1 MIRVDIVGGG
11 VSGLA
16 LAGALDPSRFR
27 VRLHETNPG
36 FIKLGTVLGM
46 WPAAMRALRTLGVDD
61 QVRALGVPVESA
73 HLCDSSGRRLTF
85 HSAPGNSWLIP
96 RPDLLAILEKAIPAE
111 VEWVHGKVTDL
122 SQLTGDLVVGSDG
135 VRSMVRDT
143 VFGRTAH
150 QTGVMA
156 FRGIVDGPVEQY
168 SPGQRGLVEYWGGG
182 ALFGMSPNTRGVTN
196 WYAATREFEV
206 TPQQALDWSRE
217 KFADFPAPVA
227 AVLAAA
233 DPRRTLVNRVLEAP
247 MLTSLVRDRYVLV
260 GDSAHAMAPNL
271 GRGACEALVDAAV
284 LAKELSTQPLE
295 RALRRYNE
303 RRLVAGQAVKLASA
317 AVCRA
322 ALAWP

>member
-96 RPDLLAILEKAIPAE
+96 RPDLLAILEKAIPGE
-111 VEWVHGKVTDL
+111 VEWVHGQVADPA
-122 SQLTGDLVVGSDG
+122 QLTGDLVVGCDG
-135 VRSMVRDT
+135 VRSLVRDT

-168 SPGQRGLVEYWGGG
+168 APGQHGLVEYWGGG
-182 ALFGMSPNTRGVTN
+182 ALFGMSPNTRDVTN
-196 WYAATREFEV
+196 WYTATREFEV

-217 KFADFPAPVA
+217 KFVEFPAPVR

-233 DPRRTLVNRVLEAP
+233 DPGRTLVNRVLEAP
-247 MLTSLVRDRYVLV
+247 MLTSLVRGRYVLA

-271 GRGACEALVDAAV
+271 GRGACEALVDSAV

-317 AVCRA
+317 AVCRT